1 MLPSSNAGTMN
12 CEGQTIS
19 ESLAEW
25 PSAVTPQRN
34 QHLECFASHEL
45 FEYVHTVDINSYKHV
60 YIYK

>member
-45 FEYVHTVDINSYKHV
+45 FEYVHTVDIN
-60 YIYK
+60 